1 MNTPRYFNREL
12 SLLDFQERVLAIA
25 ENPSIPLL
33 ERVKFV
39 AIVASNLDEFFQV
52 RVGGL
57 AEQKAAGVRKLTP
70 DKMTAAQQ
78 LGLIRERCLRL
89 LTRSERVLHRELFPA
104 LEESGIWIVGWEGL
118 TRGERA
124 ELRAMFEQQVYP
136 VLTPLAFD
144 PSHPFPFIS
153 NLSLNLAVS
162 IRNPKTGEGQFARVK
177 VPALLPRFL
186 KVSGDDRFVAIEE
199 VIAAHLDTL
208 FPGME
213 ILGHY
218 PFRVTRS
225 ADQAVEE
232 DEAEDLLEAM
242 EEMLHTRQRFSRVV
256 RLQIDDSMPAEIRDL
271 LITEMRI
278 DPSGV
283 YVYQGPLALAD
294 LWVFYGLDYPE
305 LKDPPW
311 DPVTQPG
318 LVDDGDLD
326 IFRSIRSG
334 DLMVHLPY
342 DSFPSS
348 IGAFIARAARDRDVV
363 AIKQTLYRTS
373 DPVDPAVGGELS
385 IVKALTQAARAGK
398 QVVVLV
404 ELKAR
409 FDEEANINW
418 ARMLEEAGV
427 HVVYGVAGL
436 KTHAKIALVVR
447 REGEE
452 LRRYSHIGTGNYN
465 PNTARIYEDLGLLTA
480 HPDFGADLSELFNV
494 LTGYSRQKRYR
505 KLLVA
510 PIGLRKRIVKLIRDE
525 AAKGSAGRIVWKL
538 NHLVDPE
545 IIDELYAASQAGAEV
560 DLVVRGI
567 CCLRPQVSGLSER
580 IRVRSIV
587 GEFLEHSRI
596 FKFGAGSE
604 ATYLIGSADMMQR
617 NLNGRVEAI
626 TPIEDPVLRER
637 LEEILSASLADDCL
651 AWELSEN
658 GTWTK
663 RPTERGMHLH
673 DRFKQLAQARAGGSE
688 PDAGAAAT
696 PEDVV
701 VAAGGLVTRKVGDVL
716 EVLLVHRPNVRLRNR
731 ALLLP
736 SPLL

>member
-1 MNTPRYFNREL
+1 
-12 SLLDFQERVLAIA
+12 
-25 ENPSIPLL
+25 
-33 ERVKFV
+33 
-39 AIVASNLDEFFQV
+39 
-52 RVGGL
+52 
-57 AEQKAAGVRKLTP
+57 
-70 DKMTAAQQ
+70 
-78 LGLIRERCLRL
+78 
-89 LTRSERVLHRELFPA
+89 
-104 LEESGIWIVGWEGL
+104 
-118 TRGERA
+118 
-124 ELRAMFEQQVYP
+124 
-136 VLTPLAFD
+136 
-144 PSHPFPFIS
+144 
-153 NLSLNLAVS
+153 
-162 IRNPKTGEGQFARVK
+162 
-177 VPALLPRFL
+177 
-186 KVSGDDRFVAIEE
+186 
-199 VIAAHLDTL
+199 
-208 FPGME
+208 ME

-256 RLQIDDSMPAEIRDL
+256 RLQIDDSMPADMRDL

-283 YVYQGPLALAD
+283 YVYRGPLALAD
-294 LWVFYGLDYPE
+294 LWMFYGLDCPD
-305 LKDPPW
+305 LKDPVW
-311 DPVTQPG
+311 DPVTQPA
-318 LVDDGDLD
+318 LADDGNLD
-326 IFRSIRSG
+326 FFRAVGSS

-342 DSFPSS
+342 DSFPMS
-348 IGAFIARAARDRDVV
+348 IGAFIASAARDPNVV

-373 DPVDPAVGGELS
+373 DPDDPAIGGEMS
-385 IVKALTQAARAGK
+385 IVKALIQAARSGK

-436 KTHAKIALVVR
+436 KTHAKIALIVR
-447 REGEE
+447 REGGG

-480 HPDFGADLSELFNV
+480 DPDYGADLSELFNV

-510 PIGLRKRIVKLIRDE
+510 PIGLRKQMVKLIRQQAE
-525 AAKGSAGRIVWKL
+525 RGHEGRITWKL

-545 IIDELYAASQAGAEV
+545 IIDKLYAASQAGCQI

-567 CCLRPQVSGLSER
+567 CCLRPGVPDLSER

-596 FKFGAGSE
+596 FKFGEGEHAR
-604 ATYLIGSADMMQR
+604 YLLGSADMMQR
-617 NLNGRVEAI
+617 NLNGRVEAV

-637 LEEILSASLADDCL
+637 LEEVLQVSLADDCL
-651 AWELSEN
+651 AWELS
-658 GTWTK
+658 GDGSWTK
-663 RPTERGMHLH
+663 RPTVQGMHLH
-673 DRFKQLAQARAGGSE
+673 DRLKQLALARARGSG
-688 PDAGAAAT
+688 PDAALAVRVEGVA
-696 PEDVV
+696 
-701 VAAGGLVTRKVGDVL
+701 VAAGGLVSREANG
-716 EVLLVHRPNVRLRNR
+716 ERQVLLVHRPRYDDWSFPKGKLAEGETEAQAALREVHEETGYRCRLGPEIGQIAYRDKGGTRKEVRYWEMTVEDGEFTPNDEVDQVAWAVLPEALGALTYDRDR
-731 ALLLP
+731 ALLRTW
-736 SPLL
+736 SEAGKRA